1 MKLLSVLAFAMSLI
15 LFPSIALAKGAS
27 SGGRASVSSSR
38 SFSSPTKSYSSTKT
52 SSSNR
57 TTKSSSWFSS
67 KDDDI
72 ECSDLKRSKHA
83 ADRIVYKRYCY

>member
-1 MKLLSVLAFAMSLI
+1 MKFISVLAFAMSLI

-38 SFSSPTKSYSSTKT
+38 SFSSPSKSY
-52 SSSNR
+52 SSNR
-57 TTKSSSWFSS
+57 TTKSSTWFSS
-67 KDDDI
+67 KDNDI

-83 ADRIVYKRYCY
+83 ADKIVYKRYCY